1 MQRVGRSTM
10 VQTGL
15 RAGRSFG
22 LLLLLTIALHAAAFS
37 VDVFNPDET
46 FLGTQARVLQDGG
59 SLYEDTA
66 DRKAPIVPFLYT
78 GTFAV
83 TGDDSLA
90 GPRVL
95 AMLALALT
103 ALLILIEARARW
115 GARAGWFA
123 GMLCVFV
130 ATAFLPGD
138 GQAANFELFMLP
150 ATVAA
155 VALARRAK
163 WIPSGVATAFAVL
176 VKQTGGTMLLPVAYL
191 AMRARTRR
199 PVALV
204 AAGFAGPILAA
215 AVLIG
220 FDDYLRWN
228 VFGNGGFAEPPPIGQ
243 AVQTFF
249 EQWGIWAGLGAPVV
263 LMLAVAWR
271 DRRRGLAEPDRTGHD
286 PDGDL
291 WLWFLSA
298 VLSVAVGWRFYGH
311 YFLQL
316 APVSA
321 LLVTGAVARRSE
333 RVRTLVLASTG
344 AIAFGCAIAAF
355 IADPADIIRPAV
367 TEDVAEAVRAH
378 SRPSD
383 RLFIW
388 GLAPEVYWSADRQ
401 PATRFVTTLSFL
413 AGVQPTRDDAHAFP
427 EHANEENWSDFRADF
442 DAHPPRL
449 LLDTSPADLKD
460 AGRAPM
466 RRYPSLRAR
475 VEEDYCF
482 LLEVRGMHLY
492 ERREGEA
499 SPATGSNGPGGP
511 LTAACDS

>member
-1 MQRVGRSTM
+1 MQRVDQSTT
-10 VQTGL
+10 VKTGL
-15 RAGRSFG
+15 RVGRNFG
-22 LLLLLTIALHAAAFS
+22 LLLLLTVALHAAAFS
-37 VDVFNPDET
+37 VDIFNPDET

-66 DRKAPIVPFLYT
+66 DRKAPIVPFLYA

-83 TGDDSLA
+83 TGDDSLV

-103 ALLILIEARARW
+103 ALLTLIEARARW
-115 GARAGWFA
+115 GVRAGWFA
-123 GMLCVFV
+123 AVLCLFI

-155 VALARRAK
+155 VVLARRAR
-163 WIPSGVATAFAVL
+163 WTASGAAAAFAVL
-176 VKQTGGTMLLPVAYL
+176 VKQTGGTILLPVAYL
-191 AMRARTRR
+191 ALRARTWR
-199 PVALV
+199 PLARVV
-204 AAGFAGPILAA
+204 AGFAAPILAA
-215 AVLIG
+215 ALLIG

-228 VFGNGGFAEPPPIGQ
+228 VFGNGGFAAAPPIGQ
-243 AVQTFF
+243 AAQTFF
-249 EQWGIWAGLGAPVV
+249 EQWGIWAGLSAPVV
-263 LMLAVAWR
+263 LMLVLAWR
-271 DRRRGLAEPDRTGHD
+271 DRRRGWTGPDR
-286 PDGDL
+286 DGDL

-298 VLSVAVGWRFYGH
+298 VLSVSVGWRFYGH

-321 LLVTGAVARRSE
+321 LLVTGAVARRSD
-333 RVRTLVLASTG
+333 RIRTLVLASTG
-344 AIAFGCAIAAF
+344 AIAVGCAIAAF

-367 TEDVAEAVRAH
+367 TEDLVRAVRAH
-378 SRPSD
+378 SSPSD
-383 RLFIW
+383 RVFIW

-427 EHANEENWSDFRADF
+427 ERANDENWADFRADF
-442 DAHPPRL
+442 DAHPPQL
-449 LLDTSPADLKD
+449 VLDTSPADLKE
-460 AGRAPM
+460 AGLAPIQ
-466 RRYPSLRAR
+466 RYPSLRTRIEA
-475 VEEDYCF
+475 DYCF

-492 ERREGEA
+492 ERR
-499 SPATGSNGPGGP
+499 PGIGDDRGLPIDPPPRSRAP
-511 LTAACDS
+511 LTAPCES

>member
-1 MQRVGRSTM
+1 MQRVGRATM
-10 VQTGL
+10 VKVGL
-15 RAGRSFG
+15 PVARNFG
-22 LLLLLTIALHAAAFS
+22 LLLLLTVALHAAAFS
-37 VDVFNPDET
+37 VDVFNPDEA

-78 GTFAV
+78 GAFAV
-83 TGDDSLA
+83 TGDDTLV

-103 ALLILIEARARW
+103 ALLTLIEARARW
-115 GARAGWFA
+115 GARAGWCA
-123 GMLCVFV
+123 AMLCLFV

-138 GQAANFELFMLP
+138 GQAANFELFMVP

-155 VALARRAK
+155 VVLARRAR
-163 WIPSGVATAFAVL
+163 WTASGAAAAFAVL
-176 VKQTGGTMLLPVAYL
+176 VKQTGGTILLPVAYL
-191 AMRARTRR
+191 ALRTRTRR
-199 PVALV
+199 PLV
-204 AAGFAGPILAA
+204 LIGAGFAAPILATA
-215 AVLIG
+215 LLIG
-220 FDDYLRWN
+220 FDEYLRWN

-249 EQWGIWAGLGAPVV
+249 EQWGIWAGFGAPVV
-263 LMLAVAWR
+263 LMLVLAWR
-271 DRRRGLAEPDRTGHD
+271 DRRRGLAGPDR
-286 PDGDL
+286 DGDL

-298 VLSVAVGWRFYGH
+298 VLGVSVGWRFYGH

-321 LLVTGAVARRSE
+321 LLVTGAVARRTE

-344 AIAFGCAIAAF
+344 AIAVGCALAAF

-367 TEDVAEAVRAH
+367 TDDVTRAVRAH
-378 SRPSD
+378 SDPSD

-388 GLAPEVYWSADRQ
+388 GLAPEVYWRADRQ

-413 AGVQPTRDDAHAFP
+413 AGVQPTRDDARAFP
-427 EHANEENWSDFRADF
+427 ERANKENWADFRADF

-449 LLDTSPADLKD
+449 VLDTSPADLKD
-460 AGRAPM
+460 AGLAPM

-475 VEEDYCF
+475 VENDYCF

-492 ERREGEA
+492 ERRPGKA
-499 SPATGSNGPGGP
+499 AAAVGSTDGPRKPGAP